1 MNPYNSFKFK
11 KDEGFNFHK
20 FYDGIEKKRKIK
32 SYR

>member
-20 FYDGIEKKRKIK
+20 FYDGIEKKEK
-32 SYR
+32 